1 MATNVRYQFVLLYT
15 VGQAALDAARD
26 DVSAA
31 AAAGV
36 FAVGEAAGLPL
47 HRFPLERTDAAH
59 AAVEAGVVG
68 KVLIDVA
75 RPARP
80 A

>member
-1 MATNVRYQFVLLYT
+1 MGANTRYQFILLYT
-15 VGQAALDAARD
+15 VGQAALDAAKA

-47 HRFPLERTDAAH
+47 HRFPLERTADAH
-59 AAVEAGVVG
+59 AAVEAAVVG

-75 RPARP
+75 PGA
-80 A
+80 

>member
-1 MATNVRYQFVLLYT
+1 MRQPRKLSPHA
-15 VGQAALDAARD
+15 

-36 FAVGEAAGLPL
+36 PAVGEAAGLPL
-47 HRFPLERTDAAH
+47 HRFPPERTADAH
-59 AAVEAGVVG
+59 AAVEAAVVG

-75 RPARP
+75 PGA
-80 A
+80 